1 MRVVTGRFKYTTLLS
16 PKNDDIR
23 PTTDRVKV
31 DIFNILMPYIKE
43 DGIFLDLFCGTGA
56 IGIEAVSRGF
66 NKAELVDFSK
76 EAIDLASKNIEKTRN
91 KQCFKIARSDARNYL
106 LSTRNTYDIIFMDA
120 PYNYKDTD
128 ALIKIIAERKLLN
141 EGGVLVIE
149 KARKE
154 PLPDCSL
161 PMFKEKLYSAT
172 AVYYYKNES
181 PREDA
186 LDE

>member
-1 MRVVTGRFKYTTLLS
+1 MRVITGRFKYTSLFS

-31 DIFNILMPYIKE
+31 DIFNILMPFVKE
-43 DGIFLDLFCGTGA
+43 NGIFLDLFCGSGA

-66 NKAELVDFSK
+66 NKAELVDISK
-76 EAIDLASKNIEKTRN
+76 EAIDLANKNIEKTKN
-91 KQCFKIARSDARNYL
+91 KQYFRVTRSDAKNYL

-128 ALIKIIAERKLLN
+128 SLIDVIIKRNLLSK
-141 EGGVLVIE
+141 GGVLVVE

-154 PLPDCSL
+154 PQPECSL
-161 PMFKEKLYSAT
+161 LMFKEKLYSAT
-172 AVYYYKNES
+172 AVYYYINEE
-181 PREDA
+181 PTEDES
-186 LDE
+186 DE